1 MIVVMTAL
9 GSVEMIVETIVVVG
23 TISEKIVDLVIEE
36 TKEIIV
42 VVETITETIVMGTI
56 IQEIEIEG
64 DIEKIVDGRFFKDV
78 FMYEVLPKSVTFYYL

>member
-1 MIVVMTAL
+1 MTAL

-42 VVETITETIVMGTI
+42 VVETETIVMGTI